1 MSARGRGA
9 GSDDRADVRGRDDRD
24 GCADA
29 RGRAGGGLRDGG
41 GADGRDGAADGRG
54 GAADLRAANRA
65 AGGDTPADAN
75 PVFALMRAVMLYT
88 LMLLAGIALGGMI
101 VGWAAFGLAGV
112 WAVLLALA
120 ALALYELPTQI
131 VFAALALAR
140 PKPDDHA
147 IAVGVSWLVKIGLLI
162 GLFILLQDQTWFHHA
177 LFAALVVLGA
187 VGVLAIEVWQVVRCR
202 VPYVDPPAPRAS

>member
-1 MSARGRGA
+1 MNARGRG
-9 GSDDRADVRGRDDRD
+9 
-24 GCADA
+24 
-29 RGRAGGGLRDGG
+29 DGG
-41 GADGRDGAADGRG
+41 GGETRG
-54 GAADLRAANRA
+54 
-65 AGGDTPADAN
+65 N
-75 PVFALMRAVMLYT
+75 PVFALMRAIT
-88 LMLLAGIALGGMI
+88 LRTVALLVVIALGGMA

-112 WAVLLALA
+112 WAALLALA
-120 ALALYELPTQI
+120 ALVLYELPTQI

-162 GLFILLQDQTWFHHA
+162 GLFVLLQDQTWFHHA

-202 VPYVDPPAPRAS
+202 IPYVDPPSPRVPRS